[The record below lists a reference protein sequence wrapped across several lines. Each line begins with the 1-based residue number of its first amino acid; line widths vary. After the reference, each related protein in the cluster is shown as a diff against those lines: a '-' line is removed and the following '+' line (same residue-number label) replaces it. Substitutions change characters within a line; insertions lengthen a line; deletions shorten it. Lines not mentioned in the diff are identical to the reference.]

1 MKKFTIASCIATLI
15 TAGSASAVQGPVCE
29 GVPRLDHVFVI
40 MMENHAY
47 GQIANNPQAPFINSL
62 MAKANLATNYFA
74 IAHPSNTNYLEV
86 VGGSN
91 FNKLSDQYPDW
102 HNANCVPNIVPGQT
116 TNTDSPNSGV
126 FCPISGKDGTDAAI
140 PVLDN
145 TTNETSAPPLT
156 NINGK
161 LSIPAGTKID
171 GISIADQLVWAGKSW
186 KSYQEGLPIIGAD
199 GVNVSDGYY
208 TIGGNNAEG
217 VNVTSDFAALST
229 SGNPVSASDVV
240 YLYAVKHNPFVYFA
254 SVQEG
259 RDPGLSLNRTV
270 AFEGQKGLYA
280 DLKNGSVPDLAFIA
294 PNQCNDQHGRGNG
307 TAFCN
312 YDADDNGTQTGPQP
326 LLDHARR
333 PCGSAHRDS
342 DQGIARLAQQPQ
354 CHRYPVGRERLQH
367 AHHESGCVHRRDQLW
382 LRPAGPKFEVLQPLL
397 PDQDTRRGLRAPL
410 PESCLRCQCRG
421 DVGFVLGIRGTLSYR
436 SAWREGILPP
446 MRSFF
451 LSGSAGMCG
460 AFLLCSLAL
469 ADVVAGADASVF
481 DARSTGAAPC
491 GTGTPPP
498 GHTLPEVR
506 PQSAGITLTVRQDG
520 NRLCYVANGN
530 ADAPVIRAR
539 LGSELT
545 VTLANEITDPA
556 AIDGVSGPGKLT
568 SPNEPVP
575 NSAGFYPVLPGMRH
589 PATGATNLHVH
600 GFAVPPVK
608 PQDDVLTVC
617 TDPASGPVGC
627 GQRSFTYHY
636 QVPADMPEGLYWYHP
651 HVHGEV
657 QAQMLMGLT
666 GAIVIEGPR
675 DDARRALGI
684 EERVLIVRQTQDLD
698 AGKTQAAA
706 MTAAPSTTPDARR
719 PEPRA
724 GRDDGRYRARA
735 ALQSQFGDRRNQSER
750 HAGAAG

>member
-1 MKKFTIASCIATLI
+1 
-15 TAGSASAVQGPVCE
+15 
-29 GVPRLDHVFVI
+29 
-40 MMENHAY
+40 
-47 GQIANNPQAPFINSL
+47 
-62 MAKANLATNYFA
+62 
-74 IAHPSNTNYLEV
+74 
-86 VGGSN
+86 
-91 FNKLSDQYPDW
+91 
-102 HNANCVPNIVPGQT
+102 
-116 TNTDSPNSGV
+116 
-126 FCPISGKDGTDAAI
+126 
-140 PVLDN
+140 
-145 TTNETSAPPLT
+145 
-156 NINGK
+156 
-161 LSIPAGTKID
+161 
-171 GISIADQLVWAGKSW
+171 
-186 KSYQEGLPIIGAD
+186 
-199 GVNVSDGYY
+199 
-208 TIGGNNAEG
+208 
-217 VNVTSDFAALST
+217 
-229 SGNPVSASDVV
+229 
-240 YLYAVKHNPFVYFA
+240 
-254 SVQEG
+254 
-259 RDPGLSLNRTV
+259 
-270 AFEGQKGLYA
+270 
-280 DLKNGSVPDLAFIA
+280 
-294 PNQCNDQHGRGNG
+294 
-307 TAFCN
+307 
-312 YDADDNGTQTGPQP
+312 
-326 LLDHARR
+326 
-333 PCGSAHRDS
+333 
-342 DQGIARLAQQPQ
+342 
-354 CHRYPVGRERLQH
+354 
-367 AHHESGCVHRRDQLW
+367 
-382 LRPAGPKFEVLQPLL
+382 
-397 PDQDTRRGLRAPL
+397 
-410 PESCLRCQCRG
+410 
-421 DVGFVLGIRGTLSYR
+421 
-436 SAWREGILPP
+436 
-446 MRSFF
+446 
-451 LSGSAGMCG
+451 MCG

-719 PEPRA
+719 PEPPPVAMTVDTAHELLCNRNSA
-724 GRDDGRYRARA
+724 IDAISLNGTPVPLGDAPDSALANIKIAAPGKQLWRILNAATDAFLDLSIADASGQALPFEVIARDGSPLTD
-735 ALQSQFGDRRNQSER
+735 D
-750 HAGAAG
+750 AGAALPSVQMREAQLVPPAGRLEILVSAPPAGTKAYLVTHAVDTGCAGDRVPERRLAVIEASPGAAAAASAPLTERTRRPDLFSGLLRRHTDRQRVIALAEYPRPGSEDQIDFYIVERRPGAVLKPYRMGDPPAITVKAGTTEEWIVENWTNELHAFHIHQVHFRLLEIDGQRVDNPPLLDVVNVPYATATGYHSKEGPIRPGRVRIKLTFPPALAGDIPFHCHLADHEDNGMMAVLRVVPVRNATALH